1 MSSSLTRK
9 EMKRY
14 GLDSYSFSKLKHIAL
29 EMGLKTRRSKESL
42 ILDINSAFDEYVKY
56 KKDKLDR
63 YKKIHQIGTKGKEGT
78 TYLVKTKSGRK
89 LAMKTFRK
97 NKSSRTL
104 IEEYEFLLQAGKEK
118 ISPKAK
124 DYDTVSKYIVMTLLD
139 QHLVDYLKKHS
150 LKLYKYQQE
159 RIIHIYNT
167 LDKLKIFHN
176 DPNILNFM
184 VSEKEI
190 YIIDFGYA
198 KKINEKF
205 VKKYKTKTPN
215 ITIALPYL
223 ISELKKLNVP
233 EESYK
238 YLQRRVK

>member
-97 NKSSRTL
+97 N
-104 IEEYEFLLQAGKEK
+104 
-118 ISPKAK
+118 
-124 DYDTVSKYIVMTLLD
+124 
-139 QHLVDYLKKHS
+139 
-150 LKLYKYQQE
+150 
-159 RIIHIYNT
+159 N
-167 LDKLKIFHN
+167 
-176 DPNILNFM
+176 
-184 VSEKEI
+184 
-190 YIIDFGYA
+190 
-198 KKINEKF
+198 
-205 VKKYKTKTPN
+205 
-215 ITIALPYL
+215 
-223 ISELKKLNVP
+223 
-233 EESYK
+233 
-238 YLQRRVK
+238 